1 LGDIGYLDPDGYLFL
16 TDRSANLIISGGVN
30 IYPAEVEAALL
41 QHPAVR
47 DAAVIGLPNEEWGEE
62 VKAVIELTQDTI
74 PSPELA
80 AELIAFCRQHLAHF
94 KCPKS
99 VDFVAAL
106 PRHDNGK
113 LYKHALREQYR
124 ETLRPR
130 AV

>member
-1 LGDIGYLDPDGYLFL
+1 
-16 TDRSANLIISGGVN
+16 
-30 IYPAEVEAALL
+30 
-41 QHPAVR
+41 VR

-62 VKAVIELTQDTI
+62 VKAVVE
-74 PSPELA
+74 PSSERVPDSALA
-80 AELIAFCRQHLAHF
+80 AELIDFCRAHLAHF

-113 LYKHALREQYR
+113 LYKHKLREQYR

-130 AV
+130 STSASES